1 MNGKQSYPK
10 AKKRVMGKRKRNSS
24 KRGPSKR
31 GADTVQRDKGVQVL
45 DQFGRMKPPMYKTH
59 RKSTPGLQNSLT
71 TTWNSQMLSKVYA
84 GAQAFDLPRKVF
96 KEKTAATVF
105 RSPTPL
111 PWKNSS
117 GQQLTVRQWI
127 PKTD

>member
-1 MNGKQSYPK
+1 MNRK
-10 AKKRVMGKRKRNSS
+10 AKVRKMGSRSRS
-24 KRGPSKR
+24 KGGRSKG
-31 GADTVQRDKGVQVL
+31 GAAAAAVRRDRDKGVQVV

-71 TTWNSQMLSKVYA
+71 TIWNSQMLSKVYA

-96 KEKTAATVF
+96 KEKAAATVF

-111 PWKNSS
+111 PWKNS
-117 GQQLTVRQWI
+117 GQITVRQWI
-127 PKTD
+127 PTQN

>member
-1 MNGKQSYPK
+1 MGK
-10 AKKRVMGKRKRNSS
+10 KKRSSSKHGSSS
-24 KRGPSKR
+24 KRGAVR
-31 GADTVQRDKGVQVL
+31 RDRDKGVQVL
-45 DQFGRMKPPMYKTH
+45 DQFGRMKPAMYKTH

-71 TTWNSQMLSKVYA
+71 TIWNSQMLSKVYA